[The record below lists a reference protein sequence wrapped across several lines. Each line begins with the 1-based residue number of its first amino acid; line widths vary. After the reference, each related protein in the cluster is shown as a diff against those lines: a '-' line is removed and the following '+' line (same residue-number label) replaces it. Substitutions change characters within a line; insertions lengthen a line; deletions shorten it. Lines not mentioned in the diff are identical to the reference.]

1 MKKCFK
7 KIRLGGKKKK
17 CEASKLINER
27 AKLKIDF
34 SKSLGKDR
42 ERLAKIIELNEVEIL
57 KHLEE
62 LNSKRVIKYFKY
74 FSDTSGTCN
83 TNGIWNLK
91 KKYFPRKSKLSI
103 LAKKN
108 ENEKLISNPEELKS
122 IYLKTYIN
130 RLRHRDI
137 KPGFQNI
144 KLLKEY
150 LCAKRLEMTAQYKA
164 TRPTRNKLDQVLKK
178 LKNNKARDPFG
189 LINELFKIGAI
200 GDDLKESLF
209 LMCYKIRDN
218 LEIPELLKFANI
230 TSIYK
235 GKGAKNDLQNE
246 RGIFSIN
253 IFRSLILKLI
263 YNDEYDNIDKNMSDS
278 NVGGR
283 KKMNIRNH
291 IFIVNGIINEAV
303 RKNKN
308 KLGLNWAK
316 LRSSWDWTSLQL
328 ICIE

>member
-1 MKKCFK
+1 M
-7 KIRLGGKKKK
+7 
-17 CEASKLINER
+17 
-27 AKLKIDF
+27 
-34 SKSLGKDR
+34 
-42 ERLAKIIELNEVEIL
+42 
-57 KHLEE
+57 
-62 LNSKRVIKYFKY
+62 
-74 FSDTSGTCN
+74 
-83 TNGIWNLK
+83 
-91 KKYFPRKSKLSI
+91 P
-103 LAKKN
+103 
-108 ENEKLISNPEELKS
+108 
-122 IYLKTYIN
+122 
-130 RLRHRDI
+130 
-137 KPGFQNI
+137 
-144 KLLKEY
+144 
-150 LCAKRLEMTAQYKA
+150 AQYKA
-164 TRPTRNKLDQVLKK
+164 TRPTRYILDQVLKK

-283 KKMNIRNH
+283 KKKNIRNH

-303 RKNKN
+303 RKNTNIDLEILDFKQCFDSMWLEETINDLYETGLKN
-308 KLGLNWAK
+308 DNLNMIFKLNENNKVAVVTPHGITERVDINK
-316 LRSSWDWTSLQL
+316 IVMQG
-328 ICIE
+328 